1 LTAEPRGEQTQPAR
15 LQKAVDATTGSG
27 VLTRDVGS
35 TATTDEVV
43 ATVIEN
49 LVL

>member
-1 LTAEPRGEQTQPAR
+1 MLEHFGLADEAAR

-27 VLTRDVGS
+27 VLTRDVGG

-43 ATVIEN
+43 AAIIDN
-49 LVL
+49 LRP

>member
-1 LTAEPRGEQTQPAR
+1 MLEHFGLADEAAR

-27 VLTRDVGS
+27 VLTRDVGG

-43 ATVIEN
+43 AAIIEN
-49 LVL
+49 LAL